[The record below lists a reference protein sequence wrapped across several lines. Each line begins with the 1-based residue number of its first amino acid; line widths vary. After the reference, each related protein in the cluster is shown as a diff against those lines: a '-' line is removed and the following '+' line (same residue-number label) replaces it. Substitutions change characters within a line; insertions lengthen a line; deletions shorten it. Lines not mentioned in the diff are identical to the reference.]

1 MTDIDKPVDPNRTR
15 NNIFIIAGTVVVIAT
30 YLYLILAQ
38 PAAVG
43 EGLSGGTPALITLA
57 GYVIGA
63 LLIAVGA
70 INRLPTTTVV
80 LVPVAIAINITVGQ
94 STAALGLPLYLDSI
108 GTILVA
114 VVAGPAAGAVT
125 GGLSNVIWGL
135 TLSPLALPFAIVA
148 IIIGAL
154 AGWAA
159 RIGVFRTYWAP
170 PLAGIVVGQITSAL
184 GLPLY
189 LDSIGT
195 ILVAVVAGP
204 AAGAVTGG
212 LSNVIWGL
220 TLSPLALPFAIVAI
234 VIGVVAGWAARI
246 GVFRSYWAPP
256 IAGIITGIIAALAS
270 SPISAFIFGGA
281 TGGGTGAIVAAFQAF
296 GNSLLASTTLQGLLS
311 DPLDKL
317 ITFTVVMLIL
327 LALPTRFKQR
337 FPFVRQY
344 NVLPGMTKKDKAA
357 A

>member
-1 MTDIDKPVDPNRTR
+1 MSEFDKPTAFDKPVDPNRTR
-15 NNIFIIAGTVVVIAT
+15 NNIFIIAGTVVVVAT
-30 YLYLILAQ
+30 YLYLILVQ

-43 EGLSGGTPALITLA
+43 DGVASGGTPALITLG
-57 GYVIGA
+57 GYVLGA
-63 LLIAVGA
+63 LLIAIGA

-80 LVPVAIAINITVGQ
+80 LVPVAIAINIVVGQ
-94 STAALGLPLYLDSI
+94 LTSLLGLPI
-108 GTILVA
+108 
-114 VVAGPAAGAVT
+114 
-125 GGLSNVIWGL
+125 
-135 TLSPLALPFAIVA
+135 
-148 IIIGAL
+148 
-154 AGWAA
+154 
-159 RIGVFRTYWAP
+159 
-170 PLAGIVVGQITSAL
+170 
-184 GLPLY
+184 Y

-234 VIGVVAGWAARI
+234 VIGAVAGWAARI

-256 IAGIITGIIAALAS
+256 IAGLITGIIAALAS

-281 TGGGTGAIVAAFQAF
+281 TGGGTGAIVQAFQAF
-296 GNSLLASTTLQGLLS
+296 GNTLLGATTLQGLIS

-344 NVLPGMTKKDKAA
+344 NVLPGMKKKDKAA

>member
-1 MTDIDKPVDPNRTR
+1 MTDIDAPADPNRTR
-15 NNIFIIAGTVVVIAT
+15 NNIFIIAGTVIVVAT
-30 YLYLILAQ
+30 YLYLILVQ

-57 GYVIGA
+57 GYAIGSI
-63 LLIAVGA
+63 LIAVGA
-70 INRLPTTTVV
+70 INRLPTTSVV
-80 LVPVAIAINITVGQ
+80 LVPVAIIINILIGQ
-94 STAALGLPLYLDSI
+94 LTAFFQLPLYLDSI

-135 TLSPLALPFAIVA
+135 TF
-148 IIIGAL
+148 
-154 AGWAA
+154 
-159 RIGVFRTYWAP
+159 
-170 PLAGIVVGQITSAL
+170 
-184 GLPLY
+184 
-189 LDSIGT
+189 
-195 ILVAVVAGP
+195 
-204 AAGAVTGG
+204 
-212 LSNVIWGL
+212 
-220 TLSPLALPFAIVAI
+220 SPLALPFAIVAI
-234 VIGVVAGWAARI
+234 VIGTVAGWAARI

-256 IAGIITGIIAALAS
+256 IAGIVTGIIAALAS

-317 ITFTVVMLIL
+317 ITFTVVMFIL

-344 NVLPGMTKKDKAA
+344 NVLPGMKKKDKAA

>member
-1 MTDIDKPVDPNRTR
+1 MTDFDKPVDPHRTR
-15 NNIFIIAGTVVVIAT
+15 NNIFIIAGTVVVVAT
-30 YLYLILAQ
+30 YLYLILVQ

-43 EGLSGGTPALITLA
+43 DGVGSGGTPALITLA

-63 LLIAVGA
+63 LLIAAGA

-80 LVPVAIAINITVGQ
+80 LVPVAIAINIVVGQ
-94 STAALGLPLYLDSI
+94 LTSLLGLPI
-108 GTILVA
+108 
-114 VVAGPAAGAVT
+114 
-125 GGLSNVIWGL
+125 
-135 TLSPLALPFAIVA
+135 
-148 IIIGAL
+148 
-154 AGWAA
+154 
-159 RIGVFRTYWAP
+159 
-170 PLAGIVVGQITSAL
+170 
-184 GLPLY
+184 Y

-234 VIGVVAGWAARI
+234 VIGAVAGWAARA
-246 GVFRSYWAPP
+246 GVFRTYWAPP
-256 IAGIITGIIAALAS
+256 IAGLITGIIAALAS

-296 GNSLLASTTLQGLLS
+296 GNTLLGATTLQGLIS

-344 NVLPGMTKKDKAA
+344 NVLPGMKKKASTPA

>member
-15 NNIFIIAGTVVVIAT
+15 NNIFIIAGTVVVVAT
-30 YLYLILAQ
+30 YLYLIIAQ

-43 EGLSGGTPALITLA
+43 EGLGGGTPALITLA

-63 LLIAVGA
+63 ILIAVGA

-80 LVPVAIAINITVGQ
+80 LVPVAIAIN
-94 STAALGLPLYLDSI
+94 
-108 GTILVA
+108 
-114 VVAGPAAGAVT
+114 
-125 GGLSNVIWGL
+125 
-135 TLSPLALPFAIVA
+135 
-148 IIIGAL
+148 
-154 AGWAA
+154 
-159 RIGVFRTYWAP
+159 
-170 PLAGIVVGQITSAL
+170 IVVGQITSAL

-234 VIGVVAGWAARI
+234 VIGTVAGWAARI

-317 ITFTVVMLIL
+317 ITFTVVMFIL

-344 NVLPGMTKKDKAA
+344 NVLPGMKKKATPA